1 MNPNAK
7 KLFLLITLGISIITL
22 TSCAKKQEGESE
34 TVLNGVEVSAA
45 SPVKERMTEYLNL
58 NATTFF
64 LNQEI
69 IRATFSGFITKTY
82 KNLGDFVKKGELLF
96 SIRTKESSA
105 MDSTNVSNQFNGLVN
120 IYSHSDGVLTELSY
134 HSGDYIT
141 ETDRLALIVDPS
153 SLRIMLNVPFRY
165 SDKVKMSARYSIKLP
180 DNKEIAAEV
189 VKKIPSIDPINQT
202 QSFILKPL
210 AEVKL
215 PANLNIIVKIPLQ
228 SISGALAL
236 PKAAVAT
243 NETQSEFWVMK
254 ILNDSTAVKL
264 NITKGIENDSLVQI
278 KEPALYE
285 SDRFITE
292 GVYGLPDTVNISIK
306 K

>member
-7 KLFLLITLGISIITL
+7 KFILLITMCISIITL
-22 TSCAKKQEGESE
+22 PSCAKKQEGETE
-34 TVLNGVEVSAA
+34 TAVKGVEVSAA
-45 SPVKERMTEYLNL
+45 SPVRERMTEFLNL
-58 NATTFF
+58 NANTFF

-69 IRATFSGFITKTY
+69 IRATFSGFITRTY
-82 KNLGDFVKKGELLF
+82 KNLGDYVKKGELLF

-105 MDSTNVSNQFNGLVN
+105 MDSTNLGNQFNGVVN
-120 IYSHSDGVLTELSY
+120 IYAHSDGVLTELSY

-165 SDKVKMSARYSIKLP
+165 ADKVLQSARYSIKLP

-189 VKKIPSIDPINQT
+189 VKKIPSIDPVNQT

-210 AEVKL
+210 TEVKL

-228 SISGALAL
+228 SIAGAIAL
-236 PKAAVAT
+236 PKAAIAT

-278 KEPALYE
+278 KEPAISE
-285 SDRFITE
+285 GDRFITE
-292 GVYGLPDTVNISIK
+292 GMYGLPDTVNISIK